1 MIEINKQLI
10 KQVFPRSMFK
20 QLARPTVSQT
30 AINVKPGQWVWEDGQ
45 GNTYS
50 LDGIVEWHAN
60 DSPFNYE
67 YRDDVMYQVYL
78 RLSQLHGYEV

>member
-1 MIEINKQLI
+1 MDKANNMIEINKQLI
-10 KQVFPRSMFK
+10 KQVFPSSKFK

-50 LDGIVEWHAN
+50 LDGVNGISKAAQMMK
-60 DSPFNYE
+60 PKPCMKFICI
-67 YRDDVMYQVYL
+67 
-78 RLSQLHGYEV
+78 

>member
-10 KQVFPRSMFK
+10 KQVFPDSMFK

-50 LDGIVEWHAN
+50 LDGVTQWHIKSGPDDEAQAM
-60 DSPFNYE
+60 YE
-67 YRDDVMYQVYL
+67 VYL
-78 RLSQLHGYEV
+78 HLSQLHGHSVERC